1 MSGRVI
7 EFKVGD
13 LLTENYRP
21 PWTDHQGESCPLGGC
36 PGLPGMTYA
45 RGGVAW

>member
-21 PWTDHQGESCPLGGC
+21 PRWTDRQGESCPLGGC
-36 PGLPGMTYA
+36 PGPPGMTYA
-45 RGGVAW
+45 RGGR